1 MPDSGGPWARQSA
14 PQPKPTV
21 PRRRLFVW
29 FAVLAAIGAGIWLM
43 FRLFPGAAGS
53 SEDSAWVGY
62 GALWLV
68 LLSLRLFSGGPIR
81 WGEKAK
87 HAAIWIGIIAALG
100 VGFTYRNELG
110 AVTQR
115 VRSEFSGA
123 SPVAVS
129 PHEVVVTAEES
140 GHFVV
145 MGQVNGQP
153 VRFLVDTG
161 ASDTVLSPADAKRLG
176 VDMAGLKFDQSAETA
191 NGLGYGAAYTA
202 ERLSVGSI
210 SFSDMPMMINQ
221 APLSNSLLGMTF
233 LRRLESFQVR
243 DGKLYLKS
251 RE

>member
-1 MPDSGGPWARQSA
+1 MSDSGGPWGRQNLPESRSPA
-14 PQPKPTV
+14 
-21 PRRRLFVW
+21 PRRRLIAW
-29 FAVLAAIGAGIWLM
+29 LAVMAAIGAGIWLM
-43 FRLFPGAAGS
+43 FKLFPGAAGS

-68 LLSLRLFSGGPIR
+68 LLSLRLFSGGPVR

-87 HAAIWIGIIAALG
+87 HAAIWIGVVIALG

-123 SPVAVS
+123 SPVALS
-129 PHEVVVTAEES
+129 PHELVVTAEES

-145 MGQVNGQP
+145 MGKVNGQA

-161 ASDTVLSPADAKRLG
+161 ATDTVLSPADAKRLG
-176 VDMAGLKFDQSAETA
+176 IDTAALTFDQSAETA
-191 NGLGYGAAYTA
+191 NGVGHGAAFIA
-202 ERLSVGSI
+202 DSVSVGSI
-210 SFSDMPMMINQ
+210 SFATVPMLINQ
-221 APLSNSLLGMTF
+221 APMTNSLLGMTF
-233 LRRLESFQVR
+233 LHRLESFQMR

-251 RE
+251 LD